1 MFLEGSTYVW
11 KAVLG
16 SHSSVFIIVRNGF
29 KKCLGVKHVFND
41 IFESLTG
48 DDDDDDAH
56 GNHDDEHNDNED
68 GDDADDDVGDL
79 SRSSRSLCCCLRL
92 SCLYTPVS
100 VSSCT

>member
-1 MFLEGSTYVW
+1 MFGKQSWDRIHQQQFL
-11 KAVLG
+11 
-16 SHSSVFIIVRNGF
+16 
-29 KKCLGVKHVFND
+29 KKCLGIKHVFND
-41 IFESLTG
+41 IFEGLTV
-48 DDDDDDAH
+48 DHDEDAH

-68 GDDADDDVGDL
+68 GDDDVGDL